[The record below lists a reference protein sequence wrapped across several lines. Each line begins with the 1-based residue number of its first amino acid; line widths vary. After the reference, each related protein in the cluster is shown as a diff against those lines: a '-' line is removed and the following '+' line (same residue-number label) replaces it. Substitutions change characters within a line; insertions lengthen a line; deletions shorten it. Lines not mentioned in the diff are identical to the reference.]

1 MINESKTR
9 HLQFMCILHVPGIWA
24 GMAISPEGV
33 ILELRKC
40 FILIFRVKKKHE
52 LEYDHDCDK

>member
-24 GMAISPEGV
+24 GMAISPQGMV
-33 ILELRKC
+33 FELRRC
-40 FILIFRVKKKHE
+40 LISIYHVKNNE
-52 LEYDHDCDK
+52 LNYDHTC